1 MSVER
6 DIYRVGIVG
15 AGNILRL
22 HLEAIDR
29 QPDRMQAVALCDP
42 NKETLIARAAG
53 YGISECYADL
63 ADMIAQADIDE
74 AVVCTPT
81 HVRQE
86 VLFPLIEAGIPT
98 LCEKPFA
105 ETYAE
110 AVAIEREAREASVPI
125 AINQN
130 FRRHFTFHLA
140 REILA
145 RGHLGRPLHLVQSAL
160 YLRHDKGWRLQRKR
174 YVMAVMSIHWFDGY
188 RYLLCDEPET
198 VHCRGVNSPAI
209 EGGDD
214 TAISVI
220 LQFHQGTVVS
230 LSESFSSF
238 AQQSACS
245 LDCERGA
252 LVLGYEALTEVR
264 PDGERIEHRNPFD
277 KAEATWYLLDDLM
290 KAVEEQRAPET
301 AAADNLKSM
310 RILEG
315 AYRSLEENRVVPLE
329 EIE

>member
-1 MSVER
+1 VSVER
-6 DIYRVGIVG
+6 NIYRVGIVG
-15 AGNILRL
+15 AGNISRL
-22 HLEAIDR
+22 HLYAIGR
-29 QPDRMQAVALCDP
+29 HPNRMQAVALCDP
-42 NKETLIARAAG
+42 DKETLTARAAD

-63 ADMIAQADIDE
+63 ADMIAQADIDV

-81 HVRQE
+81 HVRRE

-110 AVAIEREAREASVPI
+110 AVAIEREARDARVPI

-145 RGHLGRPLHLVQSAL
+145 RGHLGRPLHLVQSTL
-160 YLRHDKGWRLQRKR
+160 YLRRDTGWRLQRKR
-174 YVMAVMSIHWFDGY
+174 YVMAVMTIHWFDGY
-188 RYLLCDEPET
+188 LYLLRDAPKT
-198 VHCRGVNSPAI
+198 VYCRGVNSPAT

-214 TAISVI
+214 TAVSVI
-220 LQFHQGTVVS
+220 LQFHQGTVLS

-238 AQQSACS
+238 ARQGACS

-252 LVLGYEALTEVR
+252 LVMGYEALTEVR

-301 AAADNLKSM
+301 SAADNLNSM

-315 AYRSLEENRVVPLE
+315 AYRSLEENRVVSLE